1 MSAAAVLVAENL
13 GPRLTPFEVIF
24 VRTVLEHRGI
34 HGRPALGEFTGALE
48 VLRRF
53 DEQCIANPSRADER
67 APRLAAEDMTALRAK
82 AFLLFGTI
90 RPTPAQWQRAH
101 AALFGPALCA
111 TCE

>member
-1 MSAAAVLVAENL
+1 MSAAAAVTENF

-34 HGRPALGEFTGALE
+34 HGQPALGEFTGALE
-48 VLRRF
+48 VLRRY
-53 DEQCIANPSRADER
+53 DEHCIANPSRADER
-67 APRLAAEDMTALRAK
+67 APRLGAEDMTALRAK

-90 RPTPAQWQRAH
+90 RPTPPQWQRAH
-101 AALFGPALCA
+101 AALFGPVFCE